1 MQVLAGSTLFQR
13 ISKKST
19 AVRWGAKA
27 VSPCVIAVMG
37 IIIPAMITFTSQMGI
52 TPLVP
57 ALLAYSAVASH
68 YVLPFQHLN
77 MLVGLGEDNG
87 MYSQKETIRLGIPFI
102 IVIYFMTV
110 LIEVPYW
117 SMLGLFDK

>member
-1 MQVLAGSTLFQR
+1 M
-13 ISKKST
+13 
-19 AVRWGAKA
+19 
-27 VSPCVIAVMG
+27 
-37 IIIPAMITFTSQMGI
+37 
-52 TPLVP
+52 
-57 ALLAYSAVASH
+57 
-68 YVLPFQHLN
+68 N